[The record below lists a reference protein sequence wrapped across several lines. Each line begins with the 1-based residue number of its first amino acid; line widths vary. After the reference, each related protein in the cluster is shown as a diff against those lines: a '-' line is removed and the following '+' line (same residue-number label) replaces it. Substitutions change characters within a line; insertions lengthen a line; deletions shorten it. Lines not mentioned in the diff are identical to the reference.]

1 MTAPMPTVFLHA
13 PQDFRNLCVLART
26 LEVFGHH
33 ECYLFDPRR
42 LVRERY
48 GKSRSR
54 EMRVVSA
61 GAFDKIRWHRI
72 EEPASF
78 LTAYQ
83 GRIVATVATADA
95 TPLTRFE
102 FLDDDLLL
110 FGSESQ
116 GLPKAVVDCAG
127 SRVTI
132 PARGQTQS
140 LNLAVSLAVVMFE
153 AHRQSGRFD
162 R

>member
-1 MTAPMPTVFLHA
+1 MPNVFLHA

-26 LEVFGHH
+26 LEAFGHR
-33 ECYLFDPRR
+33 ECFLFDPRR

-61 GAFDKIRWHRI
+61 GAFSKIRWTRV
-72 EEPASF
+72 EEPERF
-78 LTAYQ
+78 LDDYQ
-83 GRIVATVATADA
+83 GRVVATVATPGA
-95 TPLTRFE
+95 TPLHRFG
-102 FLDDDLLL
+102 FHDTDLLL

-116 GLPKAVVDCAG
+116 GLPQAVVDSADERLTVP
-127 SRVTI
+127 S
-132 PARGQTQS
+132 RGQTQS
-140 LNLAVSLAVVMFE
+140 LNLAVSLAIVVFE
-153 AHRQSGRFD
+153 AHRQLESLD